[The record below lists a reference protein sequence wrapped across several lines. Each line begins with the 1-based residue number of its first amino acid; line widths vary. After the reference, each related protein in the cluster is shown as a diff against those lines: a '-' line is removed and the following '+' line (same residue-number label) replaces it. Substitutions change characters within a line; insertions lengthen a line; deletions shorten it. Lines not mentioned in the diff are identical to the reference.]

1 MNNKSV
7 YKEPLSTSLGR
18 HLHGNELPTASAI
31 SWAAISSLLILLA
44 LIVVGLINNNDSQVL
59 VISIGILPILISIWL
74 IRRGMLS
81 FPSSILAVNMI
92 LLITWL
98 AATNHGIYDIGV
110 IAYPV
115 ILIIAG
121 LILREKII
129 AYLTAMIIL
138 CLGWLVFGDILGLY
152 EPAYATK
159 SYAEDFFIAI
169 AIILIAS
176 NSVYLLV
183 RNVLQNLE
191 RAEREIEAR
200 EKLEKERETLIHE
213 LKLKNQELNRFAITV
228 SHDLKTPLI
237 TIAGFLGYLEQD
249 ALAGNH
255 ERMERNIA
263 QINRAARQMGK
274 LVDEIL
280 DLSRI
285 GRIMNP
291 PANIPFDDIVQE
303 ALKVADA
310 LLKTRQVQVRVEAQL
325 PVVHVDRARI
335 VQVIQNLMTNAV
347 KFMGDQKNPLVE
359 IGMDEISGK
368 QVFFMRD
375 NGIGIKPEYQEKV
388 FELFN
393 KLDPNTEGTGIGLA
407 LVKRIIEVH
416 SGKIWVQSE
425 LGHGTTCYFT
435 LGDKMIKETS

>member
-7 YKEPLSTSLGR
+7 YKEPLSTSLRR
-18 HLHGNELPTASAI
+18 HLHGNELQTASAI
-31 SWAAISSLLILLA
+31 SWAAISSLLIFLA
-44 LIVVGLINNNDSQVL
+44 LIAVGLINNNDRQAL
-59 VISIGILPILISIWL
+59 VITIGILPIVVSIFL
-74 IRRGMLS
+74 FRRGQIS
-81 FPSSILAVNMI
+81 FPSVVLAVNMI
-92 LLITWL
+92 LLITYL
-98 AATNHGIYDIGV
+98 TTTGNGIYDIGV

-121 LILREKII
+121 LILRAKII
-129 AYLTAMIIL
+129 AYLAAMIIL
-138 CLGWLVFGDILGLY
+138 CLGWLVFGDIFGFY
-152 EPAYATK
+152 NPAYASR

-176 NSVYLLV
+176 NSVHLLV

-200 EKLEKERETLIHE
+200 EKVEKEREALIHE
-213 LKLKNQELNRFAITV
+213 LKLKNQELNRFAVTV

-249 ALAGNH
+249 ALAGNR

-291 PANIPFDDIVQE
+291 PANIPLDDIVQE
-303 ALKVADA
+303 ALKQAEG
-310 LLKTRQVQVRVEAQL
+310 LLNARQIKVRVEPGL
-325 PVVHVDRARI
+325 PIVHVDRLRI
-335 VQVIQNLMTNAV
+335 MQVIQNLITNSI
-347 KFMGDQKNPLVE
+347 KFMGDQKSPYLE
-359 IGMDEISGK
+359 IGMEETNGGHA
-368 QVFFMRD
+368 FFVRD
-375 NGIGIKPEYQEKV
+375 NGIGIEPQYQDRV

-416 SGKIWVQSE
+416 SGRIWVQSE
-425 LGHGTTCYFT
+425 LGHGTTFYFT

>member
-1 MNNKSV
+1 MNKIPS
-7 YKEPLSTSLGR
+7 YTEPISESLR
-18 HLHGNELPTASAI
+18 RRPQGNESQIVVTLR
-31 SWAAISSLLILLA
+31 WAAIASLFIFLT
-44 LIVVGLINNNDSQVL
+44 LIVVELITNKYRIAL
-59 VISIGILPILISIWL
+59 VISIGILPIIVSIFL
-74 IRRGMLS
+74 IRRGQIS
-81 FPSSILAVNMI
+81 FPSVVLAVNMI
-92 LLITWL
+92 LLITYL
-98 AATNHGIYDIGV
+98 TTTGNGIYDIG
-110 IAYPV
+110 ILGYPA
-115 ILIIAG
+115 ILIVAG
-121 LILREKII
+121 LILRGRVV
-129 AYLTAMIIL
+129 AFLAGMIIL

-152 EPAYATK
+152 EPAYATR

-191 RAEREIEAR
+191 RAELEIEAR
-200 EKLEKERETLIHE
+200 EKVEKQREALIHE

-291 PANIPFDDIVQE
+291 PANIPLDDIVQE
-303 ALKVADA
+303 ALKLADG
-310 LLKTRQVQVRVEAQL
+310 LLKTRQVQVSVEAQL

-335 VQVIQNLMTNAV
+335 VQVIQNLITNAV
-347 KFMGDQKNPLVE
+347 KFMGDQKNPLIE

-375 NGIGIKPEYQEKV
+375 NGVGIEPQYQDRV

-393 KLDPNTEGTGIGLA
+393 KLDPNTEGAGIGLA
-407 LVKRIIEVH
+407 LVKRIRFKRNCRDTHQIR
-416 SGKIWVQSE
+416 GCQKR
-425 LGHGTTCYFT
+425 
-435 LGDKMIKETS
+435 

>member
-1 MNNKSV
+1 MNKIPS
-7 YKEPLSTSLGR
+7 YTEPISESLR
-18 HLHGNELPTASAI
+18 RRPQGNESQIVVTLR
-31 SWAAISSLLILLA
+31 WAAIASLFIFLT
-44 LIVVGLINNNDSQVL
+44 LIVVELITNKYRIAL
-59 VISIGILPILISIWL
+59 VISIGILPIIVSIFL
-74 IRRGMLS
+74 IRRGQIS
-81 FPSSILAVNMI
+81 FPSVVLAVNMI
-92 LLITWL
+92 LLITYL
-98 AATNHGIYDIGV
+98 TTTGNGIYDIG
-110 IAYPV
+110 ILGYPA
-115 ILIIAG
+115 ILIVAG
-121 LILREKII
+121 LILRGRVV
-129 AYLTAMIIL
+129 AFLAGMIIL

-152 EPAYATK
+152 EPGYASR

-176 NSVYLLV
+176 NSVHLLV

-200 EKLEKERETLIHE
+200 EKVEKQREALIHE
-213 LKLKNQELNRFAITV
+213 LKLKNQELNRFAVTV

-291 PANIPFDDIVQE
+291 PANIPLDDIVQE
-303 ALKVADA
+303 ALKLADG
-310 LLKTRQVQVRVEAQL
+310 LLKTRQVQVSVEAQL

-335 VQVIQNLMTNAV
+335 VQVIQNLITNAV
-347 KFMGDQKNPLVE
+347 KFMGDQKNPLIE
-359 IGMDEISGK
+359 IGMDEINDE

-375 NGIGIKPEYQEKV
+375 NGIGIEPQYQDRV

-425 LGHGTTCYFT
+425 LGRGTTFYFT

>member
-7 YKEPLSTSLGR
+7 YKEPLSTSLRR
-18 HLHGNELPTASAI
+18 HLHGNELQTASAI
-31 SWAAISSLLILLA
+31 SWAAISSLLIFLA

-335 VQVIQNLMTNAV
+335 VQVIQNLLTNAV

-425 LGHGTTCYFT
+425 LGHGTTFYFT